1 MNLSNL
7 LMRAEDAAAAGS
19 AYSSMI
25 TIGSFVLL
33 IVVFYFFAIR
43 PQKKQEKEVRAMRSS
58 LEVGDAITT
67 NGGIVGVVVKVKDDM
82 ILIETGADRTKLQIQ
97 KWAVHSILA
106 KAGEEAT
113 EEK

>member
-1 MNLSNL
+1 MNFNNL
-7 LMRAEDAAAAGS
+7 VMRADDAAPQGGI
-19 AYSSMI
+19 YTTLM
-25 TIGSFVLL
+25 TIGSFLLL

-67 NGGIVGVVVKVKDDM
+67 SGGIVGVVVKVKDDM

-106 KAGEEAT
+106 KAGEEST